1 MDKDLKSI
9 IETGLSGKELMSNP
23 VLNKGTAFT
32 YEERIRFDLHGLLP
46 PVIETL
52 EQQRVRAYE
61 AYKRKG
67 EDLERHIFLRALQDT
82 NETLFYALLYRH
94 IAEMAP
100 IIYTPVVAQGCINF
114 SHIYRR
120 PRGLFLSYPLADM
133 MDEIIENR
141 PYTDVDVIVVTD
153 GERVLGIGD
162 QGAGG
167 MGIPIGKLS
176 LYTLIGG
183 IDPQRTLPIVLDVGT
198 NNADRLNDPEY
209 VGWRHERITGQAYWD
224 FVDKFVTCINRK
236 LPNVLLQWEDFAKPH
251 ARPILDRYRDSLC
264 TFNDDIQGTAA
275 VTLGALY
282 KAMKITKKK
291 FSDQQVVI
299 LGAGSAGTGIAEY
312 IHEAMVTEGM
322 DETEARKH
330 FFLLDSKGL
339 LHSVRTNLTPIQQ
352 KFAQPFE
359 LVSGWRVNNGQIK
372 LAEIIK
378 NISATILIGVSSQPG
393 QFTEPIVK
401 DMASKVERPIIF
413 PLSNPYDRA
422 EAVPG
427 DLIQWTDG
435 RALVATGTEFPP
447 VTLKDRTINIAQ
459 CNNFYIFPAI
469 GLAVRASEAKRVT
482 NRMMVAAAEA
492 LGNISQDSADKT
504 ATELLPPIENMRDVA
519 IQIAVRV
526 GLQAQQDG
534 VAQIMSEQELRE
546 RVQQKF
552 WIPQYLSYKLVRR
565 GEENISN

>member
-1 MDKDLKSI
+1 
-9 IETGLSGKELMSNP
+9 
-23 VLNKGTAFT
+23 
-32 YEERIRFDLHGLLP
+32 
-46 PVIETL
+46 
-52 EQQRVRAYE
+52 
-61 AYKRKG
+61 
-67 EDLERHIFLRALQDT
+67 
-82 NETLFYALLYRH
+82 
-94 IAEMAP
+94 
-100 IIYTPVVAQGCINF
+100 
-114 SHIYRR
+114 
-120 PRGLFLSYPLADM
+120 
-133 MDEIIENR
+133 
-141 PYTDVDVIVVTD
+141 
-153 GERVLGIGD
+153 
-162 QGAGG
+162 
-167 MGIPIGKLS
+167 
-176 LYTLIGG
+176 
-183 IDPQRTLPIVLDVGT
+183 
-198 NNADRLNDPEY
+198 
-209 VGWRHERITGQAYWD
+209 
-224 FVDKFVTCINRK
+224 
-236 LPNVLLQWEDFAKPH
+236 
-251 ARPILDRYRDSLC
+251 
-264 TFNDDIQGTAA
+264 
-275 VTLGALY
+275 
-282 KAMKITKKK
+282 
-291 FSDQQVVI
+291 
-299 LGAGSAGTGIAEY
+299 
-312 IHEAMVTEGM
+312 
-322 DETEARKH
+322 
-330 FFLLDSKGL
+330 L

-352 KFAQPFE
+352 KFAHPFE
-359 LVSGWRVNNGQIK
+359 VVSGWRVNNGQLK

-492 LGNISQDSADKT
+492 LGNISQDSADNT

-552 WIPQYLSYKLVRR
+552 WIPQYLSYKLVRK
-565 GEENISN
+565 EENISN